1 MSKIFSCI
9 FLLVAAGSSCNQSA
23 PVSKKDALQSARGF
37 IESSLKGDF
46 DMAQQYLMQDSSN
59 MQYFEGYKEF
69 ISKQNDSEKEGYKN
83 ADIIIDSTQN
93 LSDSVRVIT
102 YSNTFKNKPSK
113 LKIVKKGNDW
123 LVDFKYT
130 FQNDQ

>member
-1 MSKIFSCI
+1 MNR
-9 FLLVAAGSSCNQSA
+9 LLVGVLLLSIMITSCNQQA
-23 PVSKKDALQSARGF
+23 PVSRKDALGSARGF
-37 IESSLKGDF
+37 IESTLKGNF
-46 DMAQQYLMQDSSN
+46 DVAQQYLLQDTSN
-59 MQYFEGYKEF
+59 MQFFEGYKQF
-69 ISKQNDSEKEGYKN
+69 YATRNDSVKEGYKN

-102 YSNTFKNKPSK
+102 YSNTFEKKPTK
-113 LKIVKKGNDW
+113 LKITRKGSDW